1 MDLQSEFDD
10 FFLTQSLPVAGES
23 VLYLLPNRDVKRR
36 REIPHIVH
44 DDGEGMIYETLSHN
58 QSYTPTYA

>member
-1 MDLQSEFDD
+1 MDLQSGFDE

-23 VLYLLPNRDVKRR
+23 VLYLLPNRDIKRR

-44 DDGEGMIYETLSHN
+44 DDGERNDLRNIIS
-58 QSYTPTYA
+58 